1 VFLVI
6 LHCSISASIV
16 LLGTGKL
23 LSLNPIGGILTTL
36 FALVLVAVIVRF
48 SLPGFARTAKSKGD
62 AVLLALAAGS
72 VANYFVFLIQ
82 VGIAKSADAEPTWI
96 PTALALGCGLALF
109 PIAYREYLA
118 YSKAQVLRHHE
129 AAVTEA
135 RRLAELDA
143 PKDAEDK
150 LKESLLQVESTFGGF
165 HLTSSQAAMDLAT
178 FYIAQEQRG
187 KAAAMFRRVLR
198 ILEKLLGPDDLR
210 VSSALMEWVNVDD
223 HLEPG
228 EAISYLRKALLNL
241 EKQLGAYSPAVAMAY
256 DRIGQFQMLLEQ
268 PADAENSFR
277 RAFTILKDAKS
288 DVSRDHYRV
297 GLRLAKCY
305 SHMARNR
312 DALQIMDELKS
323 LHGNQ
328 RPQGQLDGLITQM
341 SIYDALNE
349 AESAQE
355 IAWQALQLLQRE
367 LGPENE
373 RFKSIWENCLD
384 RLSQPFGNPDSKAV
398 LNAVFNGDSFQIRQ
412 LLQANPDWLQQKD
425 ASGWN
430 FLQWACF
437 FGHERLVETFLSLGA
452 SLDTVEDEWPP
463 FHIACRWSHRR
474 MVSVL
479 ATKVASVEQIAKE
492 GWHALHRCAQNGDD
506 RTLDVLAA
514 KELTFDATN
523 SRGDTPLLL
532 ACRRGHYRFVV
543 SMVARGANINL
554 ANPQSG
560 RTPLHEAAY
569 VGHRAIA
576 ECLLLNGADVNA
588 RDRAGMTPMELAIQ
602 GDKEALVLQLQG
614 YTKGLKA

>member
-1 VFLVI
+1 
-6 LHCSISASIV
+6 
-16 LLGTGKL
+16 
-23 LSLNPIGGILTTL
+23 
-36 FALVLVAVIVRF
+36 
-48 SLPGFARTAKSKGD
+48 
-62 AVLLALAAGS
+62 
-72 VANYFVFLIQ
+72 
-82 VGIAKSADAEPTWI
+82 
-96 PTALALGCGLALF
+96 
-109 PIAYREYLA
+109 
-118 YSKAQVLRHHE
+118 
-129 AAVTEA
+129 
-135 RRLAELDA
+135 
-143 PKDAEDK
+143 
-150 LKESLLQVESTFGGF
+150 
-165 HLTSSQAAMDLAT
+165 
-178 FYIAQEQRG
+178 
-187 KAAAMFRRVLR
+187 
-198 ILEKLLGPDDLR
+198 
-210 VSSALMEWVNVDD
+210 
-223 HLEPG
+223 
-228 EAISYLRKALLNL
+228 
-241 EKQLGAYSPAVAMAY
+241 
-256 DRIGQFQMLLEQ
+256 
-268 PADAENSFR
+268 
-277 RAFTILKDAKS
+277 
-288 DVSRDHYRV
+288 
-297 GLRLAKCY
+297 
-305 SHMARNR
+305 MARNR